1 MMKPSILVLCSVLL
15 AVGCN
20 RDAAHFMTG
29 KPAAAPKAA
38 PVAPKGPSAEQQT
51 AGMTAAVALGK
62 ATVPAGLKFELG
74 GRPKAG
80 QALDITLALLPKVP
94 GDATIQIN
102 QSDGLEVPKA
112 LSELSL
118 PALEEGGVYR
128 QTISVTPSKEG
139 VLLLGLNLTLK
150 HDEIEESRG
159 YSVPI
164 LVGEPPAK

>member
-20 RDAAHFMTG
+20 RDAGHFMSG
-29 KPAAAPKAA
+29 KPAAATKAA
-38 PVAPKGPSAEQQT
+38 PLAPKGPNAEQQT

-80 QALDITLALLPKVP
+80 QALEITLALLPKVP